1 MDIFIYSD
9 ESGVFDNIHNEIFVF
24 GGLMFLSSKEMDDA
38 MRLYAYAEQIVRK
51 EEHLE
56 DCCEAKASI
65 LSNKSKGKL
74 FRSLNRFH
82 KFGVVVTQRQLH
94 KDIFAEKKSKQ
105 RYLDYA
111 FKITVKRQFEKFIKE
126 GKINKEESI
135 TLHFYVDEHTTAT
148 NGRYELKEALEQE
161 FKIGTF
167 NYNYQKYFPPI
178 FKNLKK
184 IHLDYC
190 DSKVK
195 PLIRAAD
202 IVANKIY
209 FLATQHQ
216 IDLLSSKKKIYIIE
230 LP

>member
-38 MRLYAYAEQIVRK
+38 MRLYAHAEQIVRK

-111 FKITVKRQFEKFIKE
+111 FKITVKRQ
-126 GKINKEESI
+126 
-135 TLHFYVDEHTTAT
+135 Y
-148 NGRYELKEALEQE
+148 
-161 FKIGTF
+161 
-167 NYNYQKYFPPI
+167 
-178 FKNLKK
+178 
-184 IHLDYC
+184 
-190 DSKVK
+190 
-195 PLIRAAD
+195 
-202 IVANKIY
+202 
-209 FLATQHQ
+209 
-216 IDLLSSKKKIYIIE
+216 LLSSKIRFISSSYLKLAFCPPCTGGTCPRPMAQKNFRK
-230 LP
+230 LAA